1 MPLSVVDLKLNN
13 AQTSRQNFVNDVR
26 YEKRDGLQRTD
37 IQFPWNEVT
46 IYTLNDL
53 VNVGIKNDRCT

>member
-13 AQTSRQNFVNDVR
+13 TQTSRQNFVNDVR

-37 IQFPWNEVT
+37 TQFPWNEVT

-53 VNVGIKNDRCT
+53 VNVGIKKDRCT